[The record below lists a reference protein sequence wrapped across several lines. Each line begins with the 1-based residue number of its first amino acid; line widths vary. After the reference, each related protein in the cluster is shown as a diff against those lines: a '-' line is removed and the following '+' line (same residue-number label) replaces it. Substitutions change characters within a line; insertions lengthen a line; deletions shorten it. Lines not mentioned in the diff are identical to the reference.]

1 MTLNALNCYGETKIC
16 HSISLNLY
24 IHLGKRFNDK
34 TMYIFAVLCTLE
46 HFNTSVNFVVM
57 CIVPMVFL
65 VKTFVLHV
73 YVIINTFKA
82 VSIKF

>member
-57 CIVPMVFL
+57 CIVTNGIFGQNLCLACVRDN
-65 VKTFVLHV
+65 K
-73 YVIINTFKA
+73 YI
-82 VSIKF
+82 